1 MARNEDSDLL
11 DADALE
17 KAFSGS
23 EDVIAEDIVEEEIQT
38 DGWEDVEG
46 DENVPGQLAVD
57 VYETVDKLV
66 IKTRV
71 AGIDKQNLD
80 VSLSEDLVLT
90 VSGMLS
96 SSEEAQAVNYYAQE
110 CYWGEVARSIKLP
123 EAAKIKEDSVEA
135 SVDNGVLTICF
146 EKQKATIINIPVR
159 DKSGK

>member
-11 DADALE
+11 DAEALE
-17 KAFSGS
+17 AAFSNDG
-23 EDVIAEDIVEEEIQT
+23 EDVATEETVVEEVQT
-38 DGWEDVEG
+38 DGWEDAEG

-90 VSGMLS
+90 ISGMLS
-96 SSEEAQAVNYYAQE
+96 SNEDAQAMNYFAQE
-110 CYWGEVARSIKLP
+110 CYWGEVARSIKMP
-123 EAAKIKEDSVEA
+123 EAVKIKEDSVEA

-146 EKQKATIINIPVR
+146 EKQVPTTTKVPVQY
-159 DKSGK
+159 KK

>member
-11 DADALE
+11 DAEALE
-17 KAFSGS
+17 AAFSNDN
-23 EDVIAEDIVEEEIQT
+23 EDVVAETVVEEEIQT
-38 DGWEDVEG
+38 DGWEDAEG

-90 VSGMLS
+90 ISGMLS
-96 SSEEAQAVNYYAQE
+96 SNEDAQAMNYFAQE

-123 EAAKIKEDSVEA
+123 ETVKIKEDSVEA

-146 EKQKATIINIPVR
+146 EKQVPTTTKVPVQY
-159 DKSGK
+159 KK